1 MPGTSGKKPVPGKRS
16 KKKSEQKN
24 KQKGKLRH
32 QAKSPEHGPAQ
43 LAILRIS
50 GRILLKPENPG

>member
-16 KKKSEQKN
+16 KKKSEQK
-24 KQKGKLRH
+24 GKLRH

-43 LAILRIS
+43 PAILRMS